1 MSAQARLFTPQ
12 RRRRR
17 DAGLVKATARDLEL
31 LRYAGE
37 QCALSLPQLARLMGR
52 SEHAARWLRD
62 RWERAGWA
70 RGAALVVGR
79 PVLVWP
85 TRAGMRLAGL
95 EFRAWRPNPGA
106 VAHIVAVNEVRAHIA
121 ERRPEAVWVCEREL
135 LRGRASARAHVPD
148 ALVVVGDQEAAVEVE
163 LTQKSRRR
171 AEAIMRELA
180 SRHDSVWYFTTDATR
195 RVVERAAEAIGA
207 DSVQV
212 LALPEGPS

>member
-1 MSAQARLFTPQ
+1 VSAQAQLFTAQ

-17 DAGLVKATARDLEL
+17 DAGLVKATERDLEL
-31 LRYAGE
+31 LRFAGE
-37 QCALSLPQLARLMGR
+37 QYALTLPQLAGLMGR

-106 VAHIVAVNEVRAHIA
+106 VAHIVAVNDVRTHI
-121 ERRPEAVWVCEREL
+121 ENRRPGAVWVCEREL
-135 LRGRASARAHVPD
+135 LRERASANGHVAD
-148 ALVVVGDQEAAVEVE
+148 ALVVVGDREAAVEVE

-171 AEAIMRELA
+171 AEAIMRELT
-180 SRHDSVWYFTTDATR
+180 SRHDSVWYFTTDTTR
-195 RVVERAAEAIGA
+195 RTVERAAEAVGA
-207 DSVQV
+207 DGVQV
-212 LALPEGPS
+212 LALPEEPS